1 MTTNSTTTRSWEE
14 LRKEARRAESR
25 VERELGELGR
35 RGTRD
40 DDARMRAR
48 MRACMRMNELERADG
63 PERLTGRAMTMT
75 MKQDD
80 T

>member
-1 MTTNSTTTRSWEE
+1 M
-14 LRKEARRAESR
+14 RKEARRAESR

-40 DDARMRAR
+40 DDAR

>member
-1 MTTNSTTTRSWEE
+1 MERVRERNISET
-14 LRKEARRAESR
+14 RRATR
-25 VERELGELGR
+25 VEEN
-35 RGTRD
+35 
-40 DDARMRAR
+40 ARFDQSLVVR
-48 MRACMRMNELERADG
+48 MNENECVNELERADG

>member
-1 MTTNSTTTRSWEE
+1 
-14 LRKEARRAESR
+14 
-25 VERELGELGR
+25 
-35 RGTRD
+35 
-40 DDARMRAR
+40 
-48 MRACMRMNELERADG
+48 MNELERADG